1 MRRTFAAIGLTVIGM
16 WLVLTFKSSPPP
28 RVNASANT
36 TSPTTT
42 ATAPPDT
49 SGQPPGGASPPG
61 SGSTTST
68 APATTTTALSAKG
81 QRTVTGDVV
90 PNQYGN
96 VQVALVFQGT
106 QIVDVKALQM
116 PFDRAR
122 SQDISTQAA
131 PLLHDEVIQAQS
143 ANIDTLGGATFT
155 SEAYAQSVQSAIDRS
170 HG

>member
-16 WLVLTFKSSPPP
+16 WLVLTFKSSPLP

-68 APATTTTALSAKG
+68 APATTTTALSANG